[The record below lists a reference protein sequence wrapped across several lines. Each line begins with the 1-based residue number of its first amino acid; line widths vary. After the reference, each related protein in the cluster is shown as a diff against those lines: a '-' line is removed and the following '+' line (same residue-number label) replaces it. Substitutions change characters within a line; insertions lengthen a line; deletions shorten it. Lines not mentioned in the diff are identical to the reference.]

1 MTLRERT
8 EQGDS
13 MPHLQFEFNRNL
25 TDSQK
30 RTFAEEVRTL
40 FSSVMDTG
48 TDHISISIREF
59 GTYNLSIGRVKEPE
73 KGVAVV
79 NADIREGRTM
89 EKRRALILGFME
101 LICRSFDIPVAN
113 MYVTLTEHTGEDF
126 HLFEKY
132 LASWQ
137 TGEDPLADLNNTIG
151 PK

>member
-1 MTLRERT
+1 
-8 EQGDS
+8 

-30 RTFAEEVRTL
+30 QTFAEEVRTL
-40 FSSVMDTG
+40 FSEVMDTG

-59 GTYNLSIGRVKEPE
+59 GTHNLSIGRVKEPE

-89 EKRRALILGFME
+89 EKRRTLTLGFMK
-101 LICRSFDIPVAN
+101 LINKSFNIPVTN
-113 MYVTLTEHTGEDF
+113 MYVTLTEHKGEDF

-137 TGEDPLADLNNTIG
+137 TGEDPLADL
-151 PK
+151 K